1 MFRSPQSPLSLRHPG
16 ARPTIAAP
24 STYRRPQEEPL
35 SDEGEP
41 AVTTIDFEGSAPE
54 VPETAWVAPNATLIG
69 AVTLAEEASVFYGA
83 VLRGDMDSISIG
95 PRSNIQDG
103 CVVHTDAGFPTL
115 VGAGVS
121 VGHRA
126 VLHGCTVEDD
136 ALIGMGAVVLNGAV
150 VGAGSLVAAGAV
162 VTEGMQIPP
171 GSLVAGVPAR
181 VRKALDEEG
190 STALRE
196 NARVYL
202 GLAAKHRAANA
213 AAAVEPR

>member
-1 MFRSPQSPLSLRHPG
+1 M
-16 ARPTIAAP
+16 TI
-24 STYRRPQEEPL
+24 
-35 SDEGEP
+35 
-41 AVTTIDFEGSAPE
+41 IDFEGAAPQ

-69 AVTLAEEASVFYGA
+69 KVTLSESSSVFYTA

-95 PRSNIQDG
+95 AGSNIQDG
-103 CVVHTDAGFPTL
+103 CVVHTDEGFPAV

-136 ALIGMGAVVLNGAV
+136 SLIGMGAVVLNGAV

-171 GSLVAGVPAR
+171 GSLVAGVPAK
-181 VRKALDEEG
+181 VRKQLDEDGLE
-190 STALRE
+190 ALRK
-196 NARVYL
+196 NARVYVD
-202 GLAAKHRAANA
+202 LAAKHRGVSAG
-213 AAAVEPR
+213 